1 MDEYVYLW
9 AQWGILRKNEY
20 EALIKV
26 YGDLKNGFEKITS
39 EFLFNVGFGKDKVD
53 RAMKDREAL
62 CFHNITRR
70 LEDTNTR
77 ILYLKD
83 ADYPALLKEIADP
96 PVFLFVRGTLPPFHK
111 SISVVGTRGITPY
124 GRAATEKFV
133 TGLVQN
139 GFVVTSGMA
148 LGVDACAH
156 EITLKNGGITVAV
169 LGSGADELYPI
180 ENARLGQQILEEGGA
195 VVSEYPLGTPAA
207 KHHFPERNRIIAGLT
222 RGTLVIE
229 GGVHSGALITA
240 RLALDYNREVFA
252 VPHGIDRTEL
262 SGTNDFIKNSKAH
275 LVERVED
282 ILENFKMPVLTQAIR
297 LDLDGE
303 ERGFLDRLTT
313 GGKTIDEL
321 AMETL
326 WPISRLSQ
334 MAVSLQLKGAL
345 REEGQKWVLA

>member
-9 AQWGILRKNEY
+9 AQWGILRFQEY

-26 YGDLKNGFEKITS
+26 YGDLKTGFEKITP
-39 EFLFNVGFGKDKVD
+39 EFLFNVGFGPDKVE

-62 CFHNITRR
+62 CFHNIVQR

-77 ILYLKD
+77 ILYLED
-83 ADYPALLKEIADP
+83 ADYPALLKHVADP

-111 SISVVGTRGITPY
+111 SISIVGTREITDY
-124 GRAATEKFV
+124 GRLATEKF
-133 TGLVQN
+133 TAGLVHN
-139 GFVVTSGMA
+139 GFIITSGMA

-156 EITLKNGGITVAV
+156 ETTLKNQGITVAV
-169 LGSGADELYPI
+169 LGSGADQLYPT
-180 ENARLGQQILEEGGA
+180 ENARLGQRIIAEGGA
-195 VVSEYPLGTPAA
+195 VISEYPLGTPPLP
-207 KHHFPERNRIIAGLT
+207 HHFPERNRIIAGLT

-229 GGVHSGALITA
+229 GGKKSGALITA
-240 RLALDYNREVFA
+240 RLAFEYNRDVFA
-252 VPHGIDRTEL
+252 IPHGITRTEL
-262 SGTNDFIKNSKAH
+262 SGTNHLIKISKAH
-275 LVERVED
+275 LVECIED

-313 GGKTIDEL
+313 GGKTMDEL

-326 WPISRLSQ
+326 WPISRISQ
-334 MAVSLQLKGAL
+334 MAISLQLKGAV
-345 REEGQKWVLA
+345 REEGQRWVLA